1 MTNKQFTTIKNNYEL
16 TFDSNSL
23 IFPCEDSADIKAYS
37 FNFVK
42 IADLVGVE
50 VGHMVDIVGEK
61 HIDIEIVSF
70 TIVLSLLPVSEFI
83 FYFCLIFI
91 FIFISL

>member
-50 VGHMVDIVGEK
+50 VGHMVDIVGEN
-61 HIDIEIVSF
+61 HIIIAASTCV
-70 TIVLSLLPVSEFI
+70 
-83 FYFCLIFI
+83 
-91 FIFISL
+91 IS